1 MDRFPL
7 GYNTYSIRALRWNDL
22 QLIEYASSLKLD
34 AIFLQ
39 DSIDPGINDPAH
51 WKAVKDAASR
61 AGLWLGTGGSAVLPK
76 DDSEFDR
83 SVKLLRDG
91 IKRAVGMGSPLVRML
106 LASDREHLPPGP
118 PAKHVETM
126 IKVLRVVRNE
136 AVDAGVK
143 FAIEN
148 HKELLCWETRQVID
162 GAGKE
167 FVGSYLDTGNPVF
180 VMEDPM
186 QTVETLGPVALMLH
200 LRDSV
205 VYESRGGI
213 AVQWVPLGE
222 GVVDF
227 KAILAKAREICPPL
241 AVFNKPITGRPPAIL
256 PVWDAGVHEQVRRSA
271 CGGLRAIPGAG
282 QEGRS
287 LRTPHGHRG
296 RARQDRRAID
306 RRANLSAA
314 RTYGARR
321 GVRQESPRSGSSLAR
336 RISVFIRAPA

>member
-1 MDRFPL
+1 
-7 GYNTYSIRALRWNDL
+7 
-22 QLIEYASSLKLD
+22 
-34 AIFLQ
+34 
-39 DSIDPGINDPAH
+39 
-51 WKAVKDAASR
+51 
-61 AGLWLGTGGSAVLPK
+61 
-76 DDSEFDR
+76 
-83 SVKLLRDG
+83 
-91 IKRAVGMGSPLVRML
+91 
-106 LASDREHLPPGP
+106 
-118 PAKHVETM
+118 M

-136 AVDAGVK
+136 AVDAGIK

-227 KAILAKAREICPPL
+227 QGDSCQGPRDLSAARGL
-241 AVFNKPITGRPPAIL
+241 QQTNHRPS
-256 PVWDAGVHEQVRRSA
+256 AGDSAGMGCRVHEQVRGSA

-282 QEGRS
+282 QEGWPYERHMVIEDVPGKTAEP
-287 LRTPHGHRG
+287 LT
-296 RARQDRRAID
+296 
-306 RRANLSAA
+306 AA
-314 RTYGARR
+314 LTYQQREHMER
-321 GVRQESPRSGSSLAR
+321 GVEYAKKVLDLGVRWRVG
-336 RISVFIRAPA
+336 